1 MYKNAFASRTIW
13 LNIIAAVIAILALP
27 EVSTLIPAT
36 WLPSISGLVAAL
48 NLVLRFTGGD
58 VRTMSVVK
66 QTE

>member
-1 MYKNAFASRTIW
+1 MYKSAFSSRTIW

-36 WLPSISGLVAAL
+36 YLPTISGLVAAL
-48 NLVLRFTGGD
+48 NLILRFTGGD
-58 VRTMSVVK
+58 VMTMSVVK